1 MSYAAETR
9 AAGPEQNWLP
19 LCDSTYL
26 DDAAAGALPA
36 TIAGHSQA
44 LLERLELHPVLA
56 SRADDPLPTG
66 AEVIYLAAGCFWGVE
81 RIFWNQP
88 GVLATAVGYMGGG
101 NHNPTYR
108 EVCTGQTGHAETVAV
123 VYDPAVAGVGG
134 QNLLRVFFENH
145 DSTQA
150 NRHGNDVGTQ
160 YRSAIWVTTPQQ
172 AQAAAALRQ
181 AFQSELDKLGDGR
194 VCQTTIGD
202 AAALE
207 SGQGGPFYLA
217 EEYHQ
222 AYLHKNP
229 GGYCNHGPNG
239 IVCPVGIANLPAQTD
254 VLPPELT

>member
-1 MSYAAETR
+1 M
-9 AAGPEQNWLP
+9 
-19 LCDSTYL
+19 
-26 DDAAAGALPA
+26 
-36 TIAGHSQA
+36 
-44 LLERLELHPVLA
+44 
-56 SRADDPLPTG
+56 
-66 AEVIYLAAGCFWGVE
+66 E

-172 AQAAAALRQ
+172 AQAAAALRE
-181 AFQSELDKLGDGR
+181 AFQGELDKLGDGR

-207 SGQGGPFYLA
+207 SGQGGPFYVA

>member
-1 MSYAAETR
+1 MSYAAATR

-26 DDAAAGALPA
+26 DAASAGALPA
-36 TIAGHSQA
+36 TIAGHSQP

-145 DSTQA
+145 DST
-150 NRHGNDVGTQ
+150 
-160 YRSAIWVTTPQQ
+160 
-172 AQAAAALRQ
+172 
-181 AFQSELDKLGDGR
+181 
-194 VCQTTIGD
+194 
-202 AAALE
+202 
-207 SGQGGPFYLA
+207 
-217 EEYHQ
+217 
-222 AYLHKNP
+222 
-229 GGYCNHGPNG
+229 
-239 IVCPVGIANLPAQTD
+239 
-254 VLPPELT
+254 